1 MAGVVWISV
10 WARRTLRQTPIE
22 TVLIALSFGTVSLAA
37 IGGWASFTLH
47 SLGLAD
53 YAVSGTISID
63 SFVRLYLYTVV
74 DLLPGIEV
82 WETLHINPPAEPRN
96 AWAGGPLVVFK
107 VFVIVLVWDTFK
119 RWRSTKDAPDPQSE

>member
-1 MAGVVWISV
+1 MQSA
-10 WARRTLRQTPIE
+10 
-22 TVLIALSFGTVSLAA
+22 
-37 IGGWASFTLH
+37 
-47 SLGLAD
+47 
-53 YAVSGTISID
+53 GTISID